1 MKLSDIFETVS
12 AGVTSVSSIG
22 QVEYSAFSNR
32 VKLYRKDCNNNHQ
45 CIAVIKR
52 NKNDGWRFKPTKNWN
67 SQKLDHFG
75 HLTNIK
81 SDKKGMKTI
90 SNNLESMLKA
100 WGIKYDGIVKRES
113 A

>member
-1 MKLSDIFETVS
+1 MKLSDIFETAS
-12 AGVTSVSSIG
+12 TGMTSVASIG
-22 QVEYSAFSNR
+22 QVEYQAFPNR
-32 VKLYRKDCNNNHQ
+32 VNLYKRIDGCAKCV
-45 CIAVIKR
+45 AKIKR
-52 NKNDGWRFKPTKNWN
+52 KRNDGWRFVTTKDW
-67 SQKLDHFG
+67 SGMKMPHMG